1 MYVEEARL
9 APQLGSDQMIC
20 WALLLSL
27 PLVVPVLVVDLVRM
41 TPTAGAAAWS
51 CFAYTAVINGFLA
64 WYPGLA
70 QPLLIVAASVVLFG
84 QRLPAAVVVAT
95 VAVSPAWQ
103 QSSARGSPPVRP
115 RESGHLSW

>member
-1 MYVEEARL
+1 
-9 APQLGSDQMIC
+9 MIC

-27 PLVVPVLVVDLVRM
+27 PLVVPVLVVDLVRT

-84 QRLPAAVVVAT
+84 QHLPPAVVVAT
-95 VAVSPAWQ
+95 VAVLACVAAAQRARVTAGPATRIRSPQ
-103 QSSARGSPPVRP
+103 LVSTPS
-115 RESGHLSW
+115 